1 MNKAQ
6 IVSKVAKDA
15 GITKK
20 QAAKAVDSMLEGI
33 TKALKRGERAGFVGF
48 GSFMV
53 RHRAARKARNPRTGQ
68 VIMVEAKRVPVF
80 RPGDKLRKSIR

>member
-6 IVSKVAKDA
+6 IVSKIARDA

-20 QAAKAVDSMLEGI
+20 QATKAVDSFLEGI
-33 TKALKRGERAGFVGF
+33 TRSLKRGERAGFVGF

-53 RHRAARKARNPRTGQ
+53 RRRAARKARNPRTGEIIR
-68 VIMVEAKRVPVF
+68 VKAKNVPVF
-80 RPGDKLRKSIR
+80 RAGDKLRKSVR

>member
-6 IVSKVAKDA
+6 IVSKMAKDA

-20 QAAKAVDSMLEGI
+20 QAAKAVDSLIEGI
-33 TKALKRGERAGFVGF
+33 SKALKKGERVGFVGF

-53 RHRAARKARNPRTGQ
+53 RRRAARKARNPRTGEIIR
-68 VIMVEAKRVPVF
+68 VRAKNVPVF
-80 RPGDKLRKSIR
+80 RPGERLRKSIK

>member
-1 MNKAQ
+1 MNKAE

-15 GITKK
+15 GISKR
-20 QAAKAVDSMLEGI
+20 QATKAVDSMLEGI

-68 VIMVEAKRVPVF
+68 VINVQAKRVPVF
-80 RPGDKLRKSIR
+80 KPGDKLRKSIM